1 MVLHKMYFVFDTFLI
16 GFMKNQLR
24 RHLSGKMQNKWE
36 KKMEFVPKLGFMKNQ
51 LCRQLDGQNADFV

>member
-1 MVLHKMYFVFDTFLI
+1 
-16 GFMKNQLR
+16 MKNQLR
-24 RHLSGKMQNKWE
+24 RQLSGKMQNKWE